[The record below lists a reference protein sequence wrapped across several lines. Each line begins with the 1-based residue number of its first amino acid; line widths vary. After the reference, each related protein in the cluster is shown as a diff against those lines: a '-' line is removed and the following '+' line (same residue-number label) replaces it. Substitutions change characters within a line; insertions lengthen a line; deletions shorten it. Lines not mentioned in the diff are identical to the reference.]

1 MSLSGRGKIGRLLG
15 RRAFGL
21 RTVVLPRP
29 HPGEWRVAH
38 VIMRTAHAA
47 RLGAAH
53 RNNNGRSE
61 RIDGMDKL
69 YNMSVFA
76 KVVEMGSFTA
86 VANHLDTTVG
96 NVSRAVTVLEETL
109 NARLLQRSTRRLVIT
124 DAGRRFY
131 ERSVSILADLEHAEA
146 EARDALLEPRG
157 TLRVHAVPGLG
168 RQLLTRTVLA
178 YRQAYPEVSVDLL
191 LSQRMPNLLEE
202 QLDVAVVIARA
213 LPDSAYVSQKIGT
226 SHCIL
231 AASPAYLAKHPAPG
245 RPEDLAD
252 HTCIQLGTVDYA
264 PDEWQ
269 LQSAAGTVAYRPA
282 GSHFSVND
290 MEAMVVALRDGAG
303 IGLLAAFSAIDD
315 LRQGTLVRVLPQFHT
330 YERNVYAMYPS
341 RQFVDAKIKS
351 FVDMLKTRVGGELAS
366 YAIELRIDIAKERS

>member
-1 MSLSGRGKIGRLLG
+1 
-15 RRAFGL
+15 
-21 RTVVLPRP
+21 
-29 HPGEWRVAH
+29 
-38 VIMRTAHAA
+38 
-47 RLGAAH
+47 
-53 RNNNGRSE
+53 
-61 RIDGMDKL
+61 MDKL

-96 NVSRAVTVLEETL
+96 NVSRAVSVLKEGL
-109 NARLLQRSTRRLVIT
+109 NTRLLQRSTRRLVIT

-131 ERSVSILADLEHAEA
+131 ERSVAILSDLEHAEA

-168 RQLLTRTVLA
+168 RQLMTRAVLA
-178 YRQAYPEVSVDLL
+178 YRDAYPDVSVDLL

-213 LPDSAYVSQKIGT
+213 LPDSAYVSQRIGA
-226 SHCIL
+226 SHCVL
-231 AASPAYLAKHPAPG
+231 AASPAYLAKHPAPE

-269 LQSAAGTVAYRPA
+269 LESAEGNATYRPA
-282 GSHFSVND
+282 GPHFSVND
-290 MEAMVVALRDGAG
+290 MEAMSVALRDGAG

-315 LRQGTLVRVLPQFHT
+315 LRDGKLVRVLPQYHT
-330 YERNVYAMYPS
+330 CERSVYAMYSS
-341 RQFVDAKIKS
+341 RQFVDAKIKR
-351 FVDMLKTRVGGELAS
+351 FVDVLKTHVGDELTA
-366 YAIELRIDIAKERS
+366 YAEELGIAVADARA